1 MVADTEL
8 HYKFEK
14 GTGTVI
20 YFRTKNL
27 MLRVVYLKGFTVLVP
42 VSSFV
47 GGVHGWDSQTSTTT
61 LIKAKKSMQ
70 GSILGAM
77 VGVLWPISI
86 PFLFY
91 KMMRFI

>member
-1 MVADTEL
+1 MADTEL
-8 HYKFEK
+8 HCKFEK

-20 YFRTKNL
+20 CFHTKNL
-27 MLRVVYLKGFTVLVP
+27 MFRVVYLKGFMVLVP

-77 VGVLWPISI
+77 VGILWPISL
-86 PFLFY
+86 PFIFY
-91 KMMRFI
+91 KMIKHH